1 MAPAAAG
8 SRGARGR
15 LLILTFVLASAL
27 GASADARA
35 AVPASWPFGKV
46 EVGVHDPENAAASL
60 RQRGPY
66 GLRYHY
72 LSGGA
77 NTGQGWRTWAEGNGS
92 FVPKYVADSA
102 ASGFPATVFS
112 YYQLYQSAPASGS
125 GDERE
130 AMLANL
136 RNVDTMRAYYDD
148 LETFFRRAAESSGS
162 TVILHVEPDAWGYMQ
177 AAGGTASGSVPAAV
191 ASTGR
196 PDLAGLPENATGFAQ
211 AIVRLRNA
219 YAPKVLLGYH
229 LSPWGSG
236 IDPALS
242 THLTNER
249 IDTAAA
255 HSAAFY
261 SSLGSSFDLVF
272 AEYTNRD
279 AGYMRVVEGLG
290 PEADWTDEDFNWHAR
305 FIGDFARAVGRSV
318 VMWQIPF
325 GNTLMRAMNDTPF
338 HYQDNKVERLL
349 GDRNGTEMRRYTSAG
364 AIAFLFGTA
373 IDQTTC
379 ACDAA
384 GDGITG
390 PPPINGNVAPSV
402 SADDDG
408 GYFHQIAPEWYA
420 ERQPALSDA
429 KVSATAKV
437 GRAVPGERAEIRLRF
452 TSSVALRA
460 KLILTVA
467 RRGKKLDRIRRPA
480 RLAEGARVVRV
491 KWRVPGGLKPGRAQL
506 GLVVKQRGGGTVAA
520 DPTLAKFRVR
530 KR

>member
-27 GASADARA
+27 GAGADARA

-72 LSGGA
+72 LSGGV

-148 LETFFRRAAESSGS
+148 LETFFRRAAVS
-162 TVILHVEPDAWGYMQ
+162 
-177 AAGGTASGSVPAAV
+177 PAARPSSSTSSPTRGATCRRPAVPRLRPSPPRSHPPV
-191 ASTGR
+191 ARTWRGS
-196 PDLAGLPENATGFAQ
+196 PDNATGFAQ

-219 YAPKVLLGYH
+219 YAPNVLLGYH

-242 THLTNER
+242 THLNNER

-255 HSAAFY
+255 HSAAFH

-279 AGYMRVVEGLG
+279 AGYMRVVDGFG

-349 GDRNGTEMRRYTSAG
+349 GDRQRHRDEALHQRR
-364 AIAFLFGTA
+364 
-373 IDQTTC
+373 
-379 ACDAA
+379 
-384 GDGITG
+384 GDRV
-390 PPPINGNVAPSV
+390 PLRHRDRP
-402 SADDDG
+402 DD
-408 GYFHQIAPEWYA
+408 
-420 ERQPALSDA
+420 L
-429 KVSATAKV
+429 
-437 GRAVPGERAEIRLRF
+437 RLRRRRRRHHRPA
-452 TSSVALRA
+452 SDQRQRRALRE
-460 KLILTVA
+460 
-467 RRGKKLDRIRRPA
+467 RRRRRRLLPPDR
-480 RLAEGARVVRV
+480 ARVVRGAPAGAL
-491 KWRVPGGLKPGRAQL
+491 RREGERDREGGKGRPRRACRDPAALHQQRRLAGEAHPHRRAQ
-506 GLVVKQRGGGTVAA
+506 G
-520 DPTLAKFRVR
+520 
-530 KR
+530 